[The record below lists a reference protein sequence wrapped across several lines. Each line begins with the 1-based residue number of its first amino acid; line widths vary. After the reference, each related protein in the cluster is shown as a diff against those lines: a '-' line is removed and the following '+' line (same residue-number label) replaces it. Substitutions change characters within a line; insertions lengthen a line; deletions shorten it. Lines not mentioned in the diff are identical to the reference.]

1 MKGGLGEARFFTL
14 PMASRAFVAL
24 PSISPFRIK
33 LSNNRM
39 CQPSNGTTLLPHR
52 RTFPKHSVQ
61 VMMAQFGESERLNA
75 QLNAVTERL
84 QEAIPDSVKHFPW
97 KKAETVLLDRVV
109 LLGQTLTVTVVEAKN
124 LKDEDL
130 IGKSDPYIKLILN
143 ENNTQATSTKSGDLN
158 PTYNETFTFNIDGHK
173 HLDIE
178 CWDKDT
184 VTSDDIIGKN
194 DVSLSHVI
202 SKGTAI

>member
-1 MKGGLGEARFFTL
+1 MTKKG
-14 PMASRAFVAL
+14 
-24 PSISPFRIK
+24 
-33 LSNNRM
+33 
-39 CQPSNGTTLLPHR
+39 
-52 RTFPKHSVQ
+52 
-61 VMMAQFGESERLNA
+61 
-75 QLNAVTERL
+75 
-84 QEAIPDSVKHFPW
+84 
-97 KKAETVLLDRVV
+97 
-109 LLGQTLTVTVVEAKN
+109 TLTVTVVEAKN

-202 SKGTAI
+202 SKGTDDVWVKLKSGKLGIRSKGEVHLQMTFEPIA